1 MKKQNT
7 LSIVPMRSEANDR
20 AEMVNQV
27 LFGETFQILESQ
39 EKWSLVE
46 LSHDHYKGW
55 VCNKQISQATFEPNL
70 CLVDSSPIQVPFQN
84 KSIIISP
91 GSFLPPEH
99 PQSNSSNRS
108 ITELARGFLGTPY
121 LWGGRSIFGI
131 DCSGLMQIL
140 FRMCGKNI
148 PRDASEQAL
157 IGNDVLLIEEAQ
169 TGDLAF
175 FDNAE
180 GRIIH
185 VGLVERQIDQLKIYH
200 ASGEVRCDI
209 LDHQGIFQ
217 QESGKYSHNLR
228 IIKRIQY

>member
-1 MKKQNT
+1 MKKQIT
-7 LSIVPMRSEANDR
+7 LSVVPMRSEASDR
-20 AEMVNQV
+20 SEMVNQV
-27 LFGETFQILESQ
+27 LFGETFQILESH
-39 EKWSLVE
+39 EKWSLIE
-46 LSHDHYKGW
+46 LTHDHYKGW
-55 VCNKQISQATFEPNL
+55 VCNKQISQAAFEPTR
-70 CLVDSSPIQVPFQN
+70 CLVDTSPIRIPFQN

-99 PQSNSSNRS
+99 PLTNNSNSN

-228 IIKRIQY
+228 IIKRIQF

>member
-228 IIKRIQY
+228 IIKRIQF

>member
-1 MKKQNT
+1 
-7 LSIVPMRSEANDR
+7 
-20 AEMVNQV
+20 
-27 LFGETFQILESQ
+27 
-39 EKWSLVE
+39 
-46 LSHDHYKGW
+46 
-55 VCNKQISQATFEPNL
+55 
-70 CLVDSSPIQVPFQN
+70 
-84 KSIIISP
+84 
-91 GSFLPPEH
+91 
-99 PQSNSSNRS
+99 
-108 ITELARGFLGTPY
+108 
-121 LWGGRSIFGI
+121 
-131 DCSGLMQIL
+131 
-140 FRMCGKNI
+140 MCGKNI

-228 IIKRIQY
+228 IIKRIQF